1 MKETKTENILKI
13 VEMTNLLSDEVV
25 RDLKNVTIGL
35 MLKDKKKK
43 LWKEYSMP
51 NQKKEY
57 TQIEK
62 KVLEE
67 LCEIAV
73 QKMWEL

>member
-43 LWKEYSMP
+43 L
-51 NQKKEY
+51 
-57 TQIEK
+57 
-62 KVLEE
+62 
-67 LCEIAV
+67 
-73 QKMWEL
+73 